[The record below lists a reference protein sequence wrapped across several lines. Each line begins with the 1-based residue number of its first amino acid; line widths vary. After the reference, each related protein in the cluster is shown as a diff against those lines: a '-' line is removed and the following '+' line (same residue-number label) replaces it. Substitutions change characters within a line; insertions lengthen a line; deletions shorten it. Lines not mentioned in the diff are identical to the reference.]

1 MSKQNKNRSKDVIR
15 TPIVCV
21 LGHVDHGKTSL
32 LDKIRG
38 NNVQNK
44 EAGFITQH
52 IGATEVPIETIKK
65 LCNVKLDYKV
75 PGLLF
80 IDTPGHHAFTTLR
93 NRGGALADLAVLVVD
108 ITEGFQPQTIESLN
122 ILRNYKTPFVVA
134 ANKID
139 KINGWKPYKNA
150 RFLESYKKQSESTQ
164 KLFDDKLYSLIGQLY
179 EYQFSSD
186 RFDRIRDF
194 RKNIGVVPI
203 SAKTGEGIAD
213 LLLVLIGLAQ
223 RFLEDSLRIHP
234 EGPAEGVV
242 LEVKEEKGLGTTI
255 NVIIYDGEIKT
266 GDTIILSSRN
276 GGFIET
282 KVRALL
288 KAESGTDIR
297 FEKKFKNVKKISA
310 AAGIKIAAPNLED
323 VMAGSPVIVV
333 SDEKSIDEI
342 KNEISARL
350 DKIKINT
357 DKEGVVVKADTIG
370 SLDAI
375 INELN
380 ANNIPIKMADLG
392 NISKRDIME
401 ADIVENDLY
410 AVVLGFN
417 VEILPNASEYLK
429 QSRVK
434 VFTGDIIYRLIE
446 EYIEWM
452 EEQQRLKDQEKV
464 EAIVKPGII
473 EILPNCIF
481 RMSKPAIVGIKVLAG
496 TIKTGVTLINKDGRY
511 SGKIKQI
518 QNKNENLKMAVMNQ
532 EVAISLEDVV
542 VGRHIKEG
550 DVLYV
555 DIPEKHAKIIDEEL
569 YDKLSPD
576 EIEAFNQITDLKRK
590 DNPFWGR

>member
-1 MSKQNKNRSKDVIR
+1 MSGQNRSKDVIR

-32 LDKIRG
+32 LDRIRG
-38 NNVQNK
+38 SSVQSK

-52 IGATEVPIETIKK
+52 IGATEVPIEIIKE
-65 LCNVKLDYKV
+65 LCGVKLDYKV

-139 KINGWKPYKNA
+139 RIDGWKPYKDS
-150 RFLESYKKQSESTQ
+150 RFLDSYNRQSESTR

-179 EYQFSSD
+179 DNQFSSE
-186 RFDRIRDF
+186 RFDKIRDF
-194 RKNIGVVPI
+194 RKNISVVPI

-223 RFLEDSLRIHP
+223 RFLEDSLKIHP

-255 NVIIYDGEIKT
+255 NAIIFDGEIRI
-266 GDTIILSSRN
+266 GDTIILSGRDDE
-276 GGFIET
+276 FIET

-297 FEKKFKNVKKISA
+297 FEKKFKNVKKVNA
-310 AAGIKIAAPNLED
+310 AAGIKIVAPNLEN
-323 VMAGSPVIVV
+323 VMAGSPILVV
-333 SDEKSIDEI
+333 SDEKSVDEI
-342 KNEISARL
+342 KREINARL
-350 DKIKINT
+350 EKIKIDT

-380 ANNIPIKMADLG
+380 TNNIPIKMADLG
-392 NISKRDIME
+392 SISKRDIME
-401 ADIVENDLY
+401 AGIVEDDIY
-410 AVVLGFN
+410 AVILGFN
-417 VEILPNASEYLK
+417 VDILPNAKEYLK

-434 VFTGDIIYRLIE
+434 IFTGDIIYRLIE
-446 EYIEWM
+446 GYTEWM
-452 EEQQRLKDQEKV
+452 DEQKKLREQEKV

-481 RMSKPAIVGIKVLAG
+481 RSSKPAIVGIKVLAG
-496 TIKTGVTLINKDGRY
+496 GIKTGVTLINKAGKY

-518 QNKNENLKMAVMNQ
+518 QDKNENLKMAVKDQ
-532 EVAISLEDVV
+532 EVAISIDDVM

-550 DVLYV
+550 DILYV
-555 DIPEKHAKIIDEEL
+555 DVPEKHAKIIEEEL
-569 YDKLSPD
+569 YDKLSTD
-576 EIEAFNQITDLKRK
+576 EIEAFNQIINLKRK
-590 DNPFWGR
+590 DNPFWAK